1 MKKTRLTAA
10 LLCCALLSGC
20 GAATVSDPRPE
31 PSVRL
36 GDVAYVPLDDRP
48 DNAER
53 VEYLANSLGYRL
65 LMPEQDW
72 YATRLDG
79 QPRNENGTQSGDR
92 AKLYE
97 WVLEQEA
104 GGCDRYILSL
114 DQLLSGGLVNS
125 RHMGA
130 GSPVALSDGRTLTE
144 GALLEELL
152 RILSADANNRVW
164 LLDSVMRLAPTCGYD
179 GFGIDEYNAL
189 REYGMQ
195 PRPTLEDEAL
205 TVENIL
211 ADYRL
216 SGDGTPLTASSFGL
230 DDSQVEGYL
239 AARERKLRVSC

>member
-72 YATRLDG
+72 YATKLDG
-79 QPRNENGTQSGDR
+79 QPLNENGTQSGDR

-97 WVLEQEA
+97 WVLEQET

-114 DQLLSGGLVNS
+114 DQMLSGGLVNS
-125 RHMGA
+125 RHTA
-130 GSPVALSDGRTLTE
+130 
-144 GALLEELL
+144 
-152 RILSADANNRVW
+152 
-164 LLDSVMRLAPTCGYD
+164 
-179 GFGIDEYNAL
+179 
-189 REYGMQ
+189 
-195 PRPTLEDEAL
+195 EAL
-205 TVENIL
+205 TVT
-211 ADYRL
+211 L
-216 SGDGTPLTASSFGL
+216 SDGTEMTDKEHSVVFVIESMRVLFVFS
-230 DDSQVEGYL
+230 
-239 AARERKLRVSC
+239 ERSRYEII